1 MDAWHTVFLDQDDCY
16 RSNPAHASALEMAV
30 LSRRSSLTSITLL
43 SLSFQILRY
52 KRGAVQRVHGM
63 ERTAGSDLGLRHVVP
78 QGAGAVGRPH
88 PLEREA
94 AHFLSGLHGLGLFT

>member
-52 KRGAVQRVHGM
+52 KRGVIFDASLVDVVSAGFSHRPRRRDQA
-63 ERTAGSDLGLRHVVP
+63 RTGG
-78 QGAGAVGRPH
+78 
-88 PLEREA
+88 
-94 AHFLSGLHGLGLFT
+94 